1 LFASYLI
8 KLTPD
13 RKINSNF
20 FIQAMNSLSIRQALT
35 FQSRTSVGN
44 YNLNIPSLSN
54 TYMAIPSI
62 EEQIQIAKYLDV
74 VKNKYDSIISE
85 TTQSLNYLAEHR
97 TALISAAVTGKVDVR
112 HFKEEAA

>member
-1 LFASYLI
+1 
-8 KLTPD
+8 
-13 RKINSNF
+13 
-20 FIQAMNSLSIRQALT
+20 MNSLSIRQALT